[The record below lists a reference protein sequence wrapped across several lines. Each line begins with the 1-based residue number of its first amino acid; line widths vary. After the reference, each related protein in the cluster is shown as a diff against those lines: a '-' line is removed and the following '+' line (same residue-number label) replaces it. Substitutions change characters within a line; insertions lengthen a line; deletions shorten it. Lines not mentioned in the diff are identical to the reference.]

1 MGRWDTAS
9 PSSFSSHAKR
19 LQTAGMERLMFP
31 DITRDDV
38 FRLETPRLWLTWP
51 RACDADAV
59 RRIASRREVAEMTA
73 QIPHPY
79 PPDAAD
85 AWILGARAENASGQ
99 GLRLVAR
106 LKHGK
111 RSLIGF
117 LGLGLREGVPV
128 LGYAVD
134 PERWGEGLATEAAAA
149 LVDMAFS
156 LTAVDRISADVRVHN
171 PTSQRVLRKLG
182 FDHAGPEL
190 AAMAAR
196 GGLFPVD
203 RFRLEREVWRGIR
216 RRLTGSWSGPLPA
229 GHDHDWSTAEA
240 PT

>member
-1 MGRWDTAS
+1 
-9 PSSFSSHAKR
+9 
-19 LQTAGMERLMFP
+19 MFP

-79 PPDAAD
+79 PSDAAD

-106 LKHGK
+106 LKRGR

-117 LGLGLREGVPV
+117 LGLGLREGEPV
-128 LGYAVD
+128 IGYAID

-149 LVDMAFS
+149 LVDIAFS
-156 LTAVDRISADVRVHN
+156 VTAIDHIGADTRVHN
-171 PTSQRVLRKLG
+171 PASQRVLRKLG
-182 FDHAGPEL
+182 FDYAGSEV

-196 GGLFPVD
+196 GGLLPVD
-203 RFRLEREVWRGIR
+203 RFRLDRETWKGLRCAV
-216 RRLTGSWSGPLPA
+216 TGLASASDAFATQPLWSVSEPA
-229 GHDHDWSTAEA
+229 L
-240 PT
+240 

>member
-1 MGRWDTAS
+1 
-9 PSSFSSHAKR
+9 
-19 LQTAGMERLMFP
+19 MFP

-51 RACDADAV
+51 RACDAGAV

-85 AWILGARAENASGQ
+85 AWILGARAENASGR

-117 LGLGLREGVPV
+117 LGLGAREGVPV
-128 LGYAVD
+128 LGYAID

-149 LVDMAFS
+149 LVDLAFT
-156 LTAVDRISADVRVHN
+156 LTPIDRISADTRVHN
-171 PTSQRVLRKLG
+171 PASQRVLGKLG
-182 FDHAGPEL
+182 FDCTGPEL

-196 GGLFPVD
+196 GGLVPVD
-203 RFRLEREVWRGIR
+203 RFELDRAVWQGMRRPFTQSWSEPLIVERE
-216 RRLTGSWSGPLPA
+216 
-229 GHDHDWSTAEA
+229 DDWSTAEA
-240 PT
+240 LT